1 MDSSWKYFWIAVIL
15 LIIGFIIF
23 ELFSYYYGD
32 VQSLQKEL
40 NVLQIVIFVISI
52 SLVILGGILLIRSFY
67 E

>member
-15 LIIGFIIF
+15 LIIGFLIF

-32 VQSLQKEL
+32 IQSLQKEF
-40 NVLQIVIFVISI
+40 NTLQIILIVISI
-52 SLVILGGILLIRSFY
+52 SLVIFGMFLLIWSFY